1 MKKILPFILFVISL
15 SMTNLQAQCKYES
28 KVREFKNKA
37 NSVGTK
43 KSSNGSQGYIQYA
56 NYYANLCYCEQS
68 LSDSDVARLVTTL
81 NASVN
86 IINSQYSSL
95 AGSLSK
101 MTIAKC
107 KGMAKNGN

>member
-1 MKKILPFILFVISL
+1 
-15 SMTNLQAQCKYES
+15 MTNLKAQCKYES
-28 KVREFKNKA
+28 KVQEFKNKA

-43 KSSNGSQGYIQYA
+43 KSSNGSQGYLQYA

-86 IINSQYSSL
+86 IINSQYYNF
-95 AGSLSK
+95 
-101 MTIAKC
+101 I
-107 KGMAKNGN
+107 